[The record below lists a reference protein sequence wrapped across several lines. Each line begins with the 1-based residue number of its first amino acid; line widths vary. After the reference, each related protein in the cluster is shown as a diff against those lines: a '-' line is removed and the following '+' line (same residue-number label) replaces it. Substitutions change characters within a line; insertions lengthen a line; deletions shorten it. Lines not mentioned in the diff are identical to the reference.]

1 MAFDTGLEKCVRR
14 QVPLAPYT
22 WFRLGGP
29 AEYFAEPATQ
39 EELQSIVRR
48 AKSEGLGVRMLGGG
62 SNVLV
67 GEAGVKGVVIHLSAP
82 AFSEIA
88 VDGKTLIAGA
98 GAKLGHAVDKA
109 VAAGLAGLESLVGI
123 PGTVGGALRGN
134 AGSRSGDIGQ
144 WTAQAV
150 VMTGDGEIITRRREE
165 LVFSYRES
173 SLDEL
178 VILSAKFELEQDDS
192 ADLTKRM
199 QQQWIVKKAK
209 TPLRHQ
215 ATGVIFRNPRGMS
228 AGDLIEQA
236 GLKGARVGGAE
247 VSDRHANFIVADEK
261 ATPQDIIRLIEHIRG
276 RVQERLG
283 VELETELKIW

>member
-1 MAFDTGLEKCVRR
+1 
-14 QVPLAPYT
+14 
-22 WFRLGGP
+22 
-29 AEYFAEPATQ
+29 
-39 EELQSIVRR
+39 
-48 AKSEGLGVRMLGGG
+48 
-62 SNVLV
+62 
-67 GEAGVKGVVIHLSAP
+67 
-82 AFSEIA
+82 
-88 VDGKTLIAGA
+88 
-98 GAKLGHAVDKA
+98 
-109 VAAGLAGLESLVGI
+109 
-123 PGTVGGALRGN
+123 
-134 AGSRSGDIGQ
+134 
-144 WTAQAV
+144 
-150 VMTGDGEIITRRREE
+150 MTGDGEIITRRREE

-178 VILSAKFELEQDDS
+178 VILSAKFELEQDDP

-199 QQQWIVKKAK
+199 QAAVDCKKGQDAAG
-209 TPLRHQ
+209 TP

>member
-29 AEYFAEPATQ
+29 AEYFAEPASQ
-39 EELQSIVRR
+39 DELQTVVRR
-48 AKSEGLGVRMLGGG
+48 AKSEGLAVRLLGGG

-67 GEAGVKGVVIHLSAP
+67 GEAGVKGVIVHLSAP
-82 AFSEIA
+82 AFCELS
-88 VDGKTLIAGA
+88 VSGKTLSAGA
-98 GAKLGHAVDKA
+98 GEKLGYAVSKS
-109 VAAGLAGLESLVGI
+109 VAEGLAGLESLVGI
-123 PGTVGGALRGN
+123 PGTIGGALRGN

-144 WTAQAV
+144 WTAQAT
-150 VMTGDGEIITRRREE
+150 VMTADGELVTRSREE

-178 VILSAKFELEQDDS
+178 VILSAKFELEQDDP
-192 ADLTKRM
+192 AELTKRM
-199 QQQWIVKKAK
+199 QKQWIVKKAK
-209 TPLRHQ
+209 TPLGHQ
-215 ATGVIFRNPRGMS
+215 ATGAIFRNPRGMS

-247 VSDRHANFIVADEK
+247 VSERHANFIVADEK
-261 ATPQDIIRLIEHIRG
+261 ATSQDVVRLIEHIRG

-283 VELETELKIW
+283 IALETEIQIW